1 MDWFS
6 DWFNSKYY
14 HILYQNRDEKE
25 AEQFLS
31 KLQVFFRKKDQIL
44 DIACGSGRHSI
55 FLNSLGYQITG
66 IDLSEKSIKAA
77 KQKSDNKILF
87 DVWDMRKSYKKEHFD
102 VVLNLFTSFGYFDS
116 EKEDLE
122 AIQAISNNLKDEG
135 ILIIDFLNSKKVI
148 TNLVES
154 EQKILS
160 GITFNINRKI
170 EEGFILKNIQ
180 FTDKGKDFEFTEKVK
195 ALNLSDF
202 TKLFN
207 FAQLKIS
214 DIFGDYQLNKYSS
227 TNSDRL
233 IIVAKK
239 WK

>member
-1 MDWFS
+1 MEWFS

-55 FLNSLGYQITG
+55 FLNSLGHQITG

-77 KQKSDNKILF
+77 KQRSDNKILF

-116 EKEDLE
+116 EKEDFS
-122 AIQAISNNLKDEG
+122 AIQAISSNLKDNG
-135 ILIIDFLNSKKVI
+135 ILIIDFLNSEKVI
-148 TNLVES
+148 ANLVES
-154 EQKILS
+154 EQKTLS
-160 GITFNINRKI
+160 EITFNINRKL

-180 FTDKGKDFEFTEKVK
+180 FTDKGKGFEFTEKVK

-202 TKLFN
+202 TKLLN

-214 DIFGDYQLNKYSS
+214 YIFGDYKLNKYSS
-227 TNSDRL
+227 TDSDRL

>member
-44 DIACGSGRHSI
+44 DIACGNGRHSI

-214 DIFGDYQLNKYSS
+214 DIFGDYKLNKY
-227 TNSDRL
+227 NPIDSDRL

>member
-77 KQKSDNKILF
+77 KHKSDNKIPF
-87 DVWDMRKSYKKEHFD
+87 NVWDMRKSYKKEHFD

-122 AIQAISNNLKDEG
+122 AIQAIINNLKDEG
-135 ILIIDFLNSKKVI
+135 ILIIDFLNSEKVI

-154 EQKILS
+154 EQKTLS
-160 GITFNINRKI
+160 GIKFNINRKL

-202 TKLFN
+202 TKLLN

-214 DIFGDYQLNKYSS
+214 DIFGDYQLTKYSP
-227 TNSDRL
+227 TDSDRL

>member
-31 KLQVFFRKKDQIL
+31 KLQVFFRKTNQIL

-66 IDLSEKSIKAA
+66 IDLSVKSIKAA
-77 KQKSDNKILF
+77 KQRSDNKILF
-87 DVWDMRKSYKKEHFD
+87 DVWDMRKTYKKEHFD

-116 EKEDLE
+116 EKEDFS
-122 AIQAISNNLKDEG
+122 AIQAISSNLKYNG
-135 ILIIDFLNSKKVI
+135 ILIIDFLNSEKVI
-148 TNLVES
+148 ANLVES
-154 EQKILS
+154 EQNTLS
-160 GITFNINRKI
+160 GITFNINRKL
-170 EEGFILKNIQ
+170 EEGFILKNIK
-180 FTDKGKDFEFTEKVK
+180 FTDKGNDFEFTEKVK
-195 ALNLSDF
+195 AFNLSDF
-202 TKLFN
+202 TKLLN
-207 FAQLKIS
+207 FAQLKIIN
-214 DIFGDYQLNKYSS
+214 IFGDYKLNKYIP
-227 TNSDRL
+227 TDSDRL

>member
-31 KLQVFFRKKDQIL
+31 KLQVFFRKEDQIL

-122 AIQAISNNLKDEG
+122 AIQAISSNLKNEG
-135 ILIIDFLNSKKVI
+135 ILIIDFLNSEKVI
-148 TNLVES
+148 SNLVEF
-154 EQKILS
+154 EQKTLS
-160 GITFNINRKI
+160 DITFNINRKL

-180 FTDKGKDFEFTEKVK
+180 FTDKGKDFEFIEKVK

-202 TKLFN
+202 TKLLN

-214 DIFGDYQLNKYSS
+214 DIFGDYKLNKYSP
-227 TNSDRL
+227 TDSDRL